1 MGGKRIK
8 SLRVKLVMAFVLVTA
23 AILICTWILTKLLLP
38 RVYLRT
44 KINDLTSMFDA
55 VSVLLAQDGEVT
67 DDTVSSLQSLQSGK
81 NISVLIMDASDRR
94 GLYLRDPVY
103 STGSHKT
110 RDRMLELELIKAK
123 KDGYNFAAIHW
134 DAELLTKN
142 DRYEIY
148 EMDWISNT
156 SSQTTW
162 GSESG
167 EEDDTTQNA
176 GGTYI
181 DLSGM
186 ATDRYYVYMSID
198 YESIS
203 KATDIATSFQ
213 LKAAIGILLVA
224 AGLIFLLCRIITR
237 PIEKMSRAAEKM
249 CNLDFEARCPED
261 RDDEIGEL
269 GRSLNVLS
277 EKLEKTIGDLKQAN
291 NELEHDIRKKEEIEN
306 MRSDFISNVSHEL
319 KTPIAL
325 IQGYAEGL
333 QDNVNDDPENRN
345 YYCDVIIDEAAKM
358 NNIVRKLLSL
368 NQLEY
373 GEQSLE
379 YDRFD
384 IYDLLRGVLRDTE
397 ILQKQQDV
405 TVHLYGEGP
414 CYVWADEYRI
424 EEVVTN
430 YVSNAFHH
438 VSKSREIAVSVKKT
452 DATVRVSVYN
462 TGEPIP
468 EEDLDKVWIKFFKV
482 DKARTREYGGSGIG
496 LSVVKAVM
504 DAHNR
509 KCGVINHEG
518 GVEFWF
524 ELDASD
530 DASEKREDKA

>member
-1 MGGKRIK
+1 
-8 SLRVKLVMAFVLVTA
+8 
-23 AILICTWILTKLLLP
+23 
-38 RVYLRT
+38 
-44 KINDLTSMFDA
+44 
-55 VSVLLAQDGEVT
+55 
-67 DDTVSSLQSLQSGK
+67 
-81 NISVLIMDASDRR
+81 
-94 GLYLRDPVY
+94 
-103 STGSHKT
+103 
-110 RDRMLELELIKAK
+110 
-123 KDGYNFAAIHW
+123 
-134 DAELLTKN
+134 
-142 DRYEIY
+142 
-148 EMDWISNT
+148 
-156 SSQTTW
+156 
-162 GSESG
+162 
-167 EEDDTTQNA
+167 
-176 GGTYI
+176 
-181 DLSGM
+181 
-186 ATDRYYVYMSID
+186 
-198 YESIS
+198 
-203 KATDIATSFQ
+203 
-213 LKAAIGILLVA
+213 
-224 AGLIFLLCRIITR
+224 
-237 PIEKMSRAAEKM
+237 
-249 CNLDFEARCPED
+249 
-261 RDDEIGEL
+261 
-269 GRSLNVLS
+269 
-277 EKLEKTIGDLKQAN
+277 
-291 NELEHDIRKKEEIEN
+291 

-524 ELDASD
+524 ELDAAD
-530 DASEKREDKA
+530 EASEKREDKA

>member
-94 GLYLRDPVY
+94 GLYLRDPIY

>member
-1 MGGKRIK
+1 MK

-67 DDTVSSLQSLQSGK
+67 EDTVSSLQSLQSGK
-81 NISVLIMDASDRR
+81 NVSVLIMDASDRR

-162 GSESG
+162 GSEYD
-167 EEDDTTQNA
+167 EEDESAKNA

-186 ATDRYYVYMSID
+186 ATDRYYVYMSLD

-237 PIEKMSRAAEKM
+237 PIEKMSQAAEKM
-249 CNLDFEARCPED
+249 CLLDFETRCPED

-384 IYDLLRGVLRDTE
+384 IFDLLRGVLRDTE

>member
-67 DDTVSSLQSLQSGK
+67 EDTVSSLQSLQSGK
-81 NISVLIMDASDRR
+81 NVSVLIMDASDRR

-162 GSESG
+162 GSEYDD
-167 EEDDTTQNA
+167 EDESAQNV

-186 ATDRYYVYMSID
+186 ATDRYYVYMSLD

-237 PIEKMSRAAEKM
+237 PIEKMSQAAEKM
-249 CNLDFEARCPED
+249 CLLDFETRCPED

>member
-162 GSESG
+162 GSEFD

>member
-67 DDTVSSLQSLQSGK
+67 EDTVSSLQSLQSGK

-162 GSESG
+162 GSEYDD
-167 EEDDTTQNA
+167 EDESAQNV

-186 ATDRYYVYMSID
+186 ATDRYYVYMSLD
-198 YESIS
+198 YESSS

-237 PIEKMSRAAEKM
+237 PIEKMSQAAEKM
-249 CNLDFEARCPED
+249 CSLDFETRCPED

-325 IQGYAEGL
+325 IQGDAEGL

-384 IYDLLRGVLRDTE
+384 IFDLLRGVLRDTE

-530 DASEKREDKA
+530 EASEKREDKA

>member
-249 CNLDFEARCPED
+249 CSLDFEARCPED

>member
-55 VSVLLAQDGEVT
+55 VSVLLSQDGEVT

-162 GSESG
+162 GSEFD

-237 PIEKMSRAAEKM
+237 PIEKMSQAAEKM

>member
-67 DDTVSSLQSLQSGK
+67 EDTVSSLQSLQSGK

-162 GSESG
+162 GSEYDD
-167 EEDDTTQNA
+167 EDESAQNV

-186 ATDRYYVYMSID
+186 ATDRYYVYMSLD

-237 PIEKMSRAAEKM
+237 PIEKMSQAAEKM
-249 CNLDFEARCPED
+249 CSLDFETRCPED

-384 IYDLLRGVLRDTE
+384 IFDLLRGVLRDTE

-530 DASEKREDKA
+530 EASEKREDKA

>member
-1 MGGKRIK
+1 MGGRRIK

-23 AILICTWILTKLLLP
+23 AILICTWILTTLLLP
-38 RVYLRT
+38 RVYLRS

-103 STGSHKT
+103 STGSRKT

-156 SSQTTW
+156 SSQMPW
-162 GSESG
+162 GSEN
-167 EEDDTTQNA
+167 EDENEPAQNA

-186 ATDRYYVYMSID
+186 ATERYYVYMSLD

-224 AGLIFLLCRIITR
+224 AGVIFLLCRIITR
-237 PIEKMSRAAEKM
+237 PIEKMSQAAEKM
-249 CNLDFEARCPED
+249 CLLDFETRCPED

-291 NELEHDIRKKEEIEN
+291 NELERDIRKKEEIEN

-524 ELDASD
+524 ELDAAD
-530 DASEKREDKA
+530 EAAEKREDKA

>member
-55 VSVLLAQDGEVT
+55 VSVLLSQDGEVT

-162 GSESG
+162 GSEFD